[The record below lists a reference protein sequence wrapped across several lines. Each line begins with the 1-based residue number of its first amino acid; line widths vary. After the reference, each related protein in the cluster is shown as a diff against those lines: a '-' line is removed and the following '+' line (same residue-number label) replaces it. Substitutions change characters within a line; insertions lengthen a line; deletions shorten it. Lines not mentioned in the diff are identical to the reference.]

1 MNRSLPPGPQL
12 PVPVQTAAWIA
23 RPWEFMER
31 CAARYGDTFT
41 MGLVGEPPW
50 VMMSHPDAVKEVFTG
65 PAELL
70 HAGEGNR
77 ILLPLLGA
85 NSVLLL
91 DDEPHREQRRLLMP
105 PFRGNQLAAYADT
118 MAAVAQAEIARWPRG
133 RPVRLHGRMQALTLE
148 VILRAVFGLAEG
160 ARLDQL
166 RAELVRALS
175 FASAVAAQ
183 LMLAIGPQRA
193 RPALARRLFGNI
205 NDLLYAEIDERRRA
219 DRLAERGDVLS
230 ILLQARHEDDRP
242 MSDVEI
248 RDELITLLV
257 AGHETT
263 ATALAWAV
271 ERLARHP
278 DHQAR
283 LIEETHAG
291 EHQFCDAVVKETL
304 RLRPVLSL
312 VARRLKAP
320 MEIGGVQLPAG
331 VTAVPS
337 IYLMHRRPDI
347 YPDPEQFRPERFLE
361 QRAGTYTWIPFGGGV
376 RRCLGAAFA
385 EYEMRIVLGTL
396 FGSCAVGPASERP
409 ERPRRR
415 GITHVPGNGAT
426 VVLR

>member
-1 MNRSLPPGPQL
+1 
-12 PVPVQTAAWIA
+12 
-23 RPWEFMER
+23 
-31 CAARYGDTFT
+31 
-41 MGLVGEPPW
+41 
-50 VMMSHPDAVKEVFTG
+50 
-65 PAELL
+65 
-70 HAGEGNR
+70 
-77 ILLPLLGA
+77 
-85 NSVLLL
+85 
-91 DDEPHREQRRLLMP
+91 MP
-105 PFRGNQLAAYADT
+105 PFRGNQLAGYADT

-133 RPVRLHGRMQALTLE
+133 RPVRLHARMQALTLE

-160 ARLDQL
+160 PRLDQL

-175 FASAVAAQ
+175 FSSAVAGQ
-183 LMLAIGPQRA
+183 FVLALGPPRA
-193 RPALARRLFGNI
+193 RAALARKLFGNV

-219 DRLAERGDVLS
+219 DRLDERGDVLS

-283 LIEETHAG
+283 LTEETHAG

-320 MEIGGVQLPAG
+320 MEIGGIQLPAG

-347 YPDPEQFRPERFLE
+347 YPDPKQFRPSDFLNSE
-361 QRAGTYTWIPFGGGV
+361 PGPTPGFPSAAASGV
-376 RRCLGAAFA
+376 AWARRSPNTRCASCSAHCSAAA
-385 EYEMRIVLGTL
+385 RCGP
-396 FGSCAVGPASERP
+396 PASDPNGRDAAASRTCPATEPLWCWDRAPLSDTLERLLASEP
-409 ERPRRR
+409 
-415 GITHVPGNGAT
+415 AT
-426 VVLR
+426 RYFPAPQQTRAANPAANTTESNMAS